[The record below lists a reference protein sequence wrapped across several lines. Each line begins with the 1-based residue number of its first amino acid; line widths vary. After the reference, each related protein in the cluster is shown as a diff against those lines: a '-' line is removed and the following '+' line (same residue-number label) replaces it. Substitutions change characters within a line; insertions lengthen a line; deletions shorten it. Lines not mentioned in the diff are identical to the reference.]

1 VRPRPLLL
9 ALLAVGAA
17 LAPAASPAH
26 GATPRPIDWPTY
38 GFDVERSG
46 SNPYETTINP
56 TTARALTLKWS
67 SDLGDVMIAQ
77 PVEAANVPVNGKRR
91 NIVYVGTE
99 HGDFYA
105 LRASN
110 GSTLWQRG
118 LGSVSTGCYDMPDG
132 IFGIGGAAVIDR
144 PHGRLFVAGGDGS
157 VYALDLATGAIEPGW
172 PMKNVFDP
180 TLDHVYS
187 GLNYDAMTG
196 QLYVATASHCD
207 FGYYH
212 GHVFQIDVATRTVKH
227 TFVPAGAAPGGG
239 VWGPGG
245 VSLDAATHHVF
256 AATGN
261 ALTSPEYFQYAENV
275 VELTRNLRVLGSNYP
290 GLTGGDVD
298 FGATP
303 ILYQAPG
310 CPPQVTAKNK
320 TGVLVTYTRG
330 QVGQGPTQRLQVANV
345 YDWQFNGIPAYS
357 ASTRTLYIGNSSD
370 SSDTPTT
377 AYHGMVALQ
386 VGSDCK
392 LHVKWQQIVGP
403 NYASVSPPTVAGG
416 VVFYGDG
423 YGDTEFAFDAK
434 TGERLWDSGSTIGGG
449 LYAAPMVVNGRLY
462 VASWD
467 HHLYSFGP

>member
-1 VRPRPLLL
+1 VRPRLLLFALL
-9 ALLAVGAA
+9 ALSAA
-17 LAPAASPAH
+17 LTPDGGTARAA
-26 GATPRPIDWPTY
+26 TRPIDWPTY
-38 GFDVERSG
+38 GFDLERSR
-46 SNPYETTINP
+46 SNPYETAINP
-56 TTARALTLKWS
+56 TTAPNLKFKWS
-67 SDLGDVMIAQ
+67 RDLGDVMIAQ
-77 PVEAANVPVNGKRR
+77 PVEAANVLVNGKRR

-105 LRASN
+105 LRASD
-110 GSTLWQRG
+110 GSTIWQRG
-118 LGSVSTGCYDMPDG
+118 LGSISTGCYDMPDG
-132 IFGIGGAAVIDR
+132 IFGIGGAAAIDH
-144 PHGRLFVAGGDGS
+144 PNGRLFVAGGDGS
-157 VYALDLATGAIEPGW
+157 IYALDLATGAIQPGW
-172 PMKNVFDP
+172 PLQNVFDP
-180 TLDHVYS
+180 SLDHVYS
-187 GLNYDAMTG
+187 GLTFDPVTG

-227 TFVPAGAAPGGG
+227 TFFPASVAPGGG

-245 VSLDAATHHVF
+245 VSLDPATHHLF

-261 ALTSPEYFQYAENV
+261 ALTDPESFAYAENV
-275 VELTRNLRVLGSNYP
+275 VELSRNLRVLGSNYP

-303 ILYQAPG
+303 ILYQARG
-310 CPPQVTAKNK
+310 CPPQVSAKNK
-320 TGVLVTYTRG
+320 SGVLVTYTRG
-330 QVGQGPTQRLQVANV
+330 QLNQGPTQRLQVASV

-357 ASTRTLYIGNSSD
+357 ASTRTLYISNSSD
-370 SSDTPTT
+370 SSDNPTT
-377 AYHGMVALQ
+377 AFHGMVAMR

-423 YGDTEFAFDAK
+423 YGHTERAFDAK
-434 TGERLWDSGSTIGGG
+434 TGERLWDSGTTITGG

-467 HHLYSFGP
+467 HSLYSFGL

>member
-1 VRPRPLLL
+1 
-9 ALLAVGAA
+9 
-17 LAPAASPAH
+17 
-26 GATPRPIDWPTY
+26 
-38 GFDVERSG
+38 
-46 SNPYETTINP
+46 
-56 TTARALTLKWS
+56 
-67 SDLGDVMIAQ
+67 
-77 PVEAANVPVNGKRR
+77 
-91 NIVYVGTE
+91 
-99 HGDFYA
+99 
-105 LRASN
+105 
-110 GSTLWQRG
+110 
-118 LGSVSTGCYDMPDG
+118 
-132 IFGIGGAAVIDR
+132 
-144 PHGRLFVAGGDGS
+144 
-157 VYALDLATGAIEPGW
+157 
-172 PMKNVFDP
+172 MKNVFDP

-187 GLNYDAMTG
+187 GLTYDAMTG

-245 VSLDAATHHVF
+245 VSLDPATHHLF

-320 TGVLVTYTRG
+320 TGVLVTYIRG

-377 AYHGMVALQ
+377 AYGMVALQ
-386 VGSDCK
+386 VGADCK
-392 LHVKWQQIVGP
+392 LHVTWQQIVGP
-403 NYASVSPPTVAGG
+403 NYASGSPPTVAGG

-434 TGERLWDSGSTIGGG
+434 TGERLWDSGTTISGG

-462 VASWD
+462 AASWD